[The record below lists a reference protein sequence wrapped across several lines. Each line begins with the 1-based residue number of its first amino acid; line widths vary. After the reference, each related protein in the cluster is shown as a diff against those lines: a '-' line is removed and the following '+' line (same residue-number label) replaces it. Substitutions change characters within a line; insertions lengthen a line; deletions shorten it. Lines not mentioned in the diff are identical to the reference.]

1 MALGVFANNLKAS
14 KDTTS
19 AGRYLR
25 DFKPVLNTRYRV
37 FLPQFQYEDEN
48 GKHEQI
54 ATITVAA
61 RQFSYKEMGVFSYVF
76 DEKEILIADDGSFT
90 DLTQL
95 ESLERLARVLHQAE
109 FTAEVAAAEKAARD
123 EAEDAGVTVDQES
136 LGLQRAQIEKKY
148 FKGKDQNEDPTK
160 KPLVGSAL
168 KYTYTIGVFV
178 PMTTA
183 GTPDYEKA
191 QVAIWTLSGAR
202 QQKILDLYKAEAYTY
217 SGKPYFEFSFD
228 YSGTSPKEAG
238 QKATYEYIPD
248 NLSLATKYPTDWQK
262 DGSKLMEQLP
272 KGNVEEMA
280 NTIVAKCGNLH
291 NRVSIPDICSKF
303 YAAVATKQTAVI
315 AIKKLDKEY
324 LKKNKKYIKELPV
337 LEKYPGVLK
346 FVNEI
351 EDGEE
356 DEVATAAPVA
366 EEAHEVSTP
375 AAPVEK
381 QVTPEVNITG
391 AEGAVT
397 FGGLNPNPTGL
408 ADEEDMLGD
417 I

>member
-1 MALGVFANNLKAS
+1 MALGVFATNLKAS
-14 KDTTS
+14 QKTTT

-37 FLPQFQYEDEN
+37 FLPQFQYDDED
-48 GKHEQI
+48 GTHDQV

-61 RQFSYKEMGVFSYVF
+61 RQFSYKELGVFSYVF
-76 DEKEILIADDGSFT
+76 DENEILIADDGSFT

-95 ESLERLARVLHQAE
+95 LSLERMASVLHQAE
-109 FTAEVAAAEKAARD
+109 FTAEVAAAEKAARE
-123 EAEDAGVTVDQES
+123 EAEEAGVKLDQEA
-136 LGLQRAQIEKKY
+136 LGLQREQIEKKY
-148 FKGKDQNEDPTK
+148 FRGKDQNNDPTK
-160 KPLVGSAL
+160 KPLIGPAL

-178 PMTTA
+178 PMTSA

-202 QQKILDLYKAEAYTY
+202 QQKILDLYKAEAYQF

-228 YSGTSPKEAG
+228 YSGTTPKEAG
-238 QKATYEYIPD
+238 QKATYEYIPE

-262 DGSKLMEQLP
+262 DGAKLMEQLP
-272 KGNVEEMA
+272 KGTVEEMA

-291 NRVSIPDICSKF
+291 NRVSIADICSKF

-324 LKKNKKYIKELPV
+324 LKKNKRYIKDLPV
-337 LEKYPGVLK
+337 LDKYPAIK
-346 FVNEI
+346 EFVNEI
-351 EDGEE
+351 EDGGDEE
-356 DEVATAAPVA
+356 ETAVAASTPAA
-366 EEAHEVSTP
+366 EETVQ

-381 QVTPEVNITG
+381 QVTPDVNISG

-397 FGGLNPNPTGL
+397 FGGLNPNPVGT